1 MAGAQPGVHALQLQ
15 PVRVSD
21 GLKKGT
27 KFVKWDDDST
37 VVTPIILKTDPQGF
51 FFYWT
56 DQNKETEL
64 LDTSLVKDA
73 RCGKHA
79 RAPKLLLEIG
89 ISVKFSISSK
99 KEVSSPLSLQ

>member
-1 MAGAQPGVHALQLQ
+1 MAGAQPGVHALQLK
-15 PVRVSD
+15 PVCVSD
-21 GLKKGT
+21 SLKKGT

-37 VVTPIILKTDPQGF
+37 IVTPIILRTDPQGF

-64 LDTSLVKDA
+64 LDLSLVKDA

-79 RAPKLLLEIG
+79 KAPKICG
-89 ISVKFSISSK
+89 ILYPSINIDACTARS
-99 KEVSSPLSLQ
+99 